1 MRLIVRNEVLETSD
15 DYFQLTASGVHGN
28 LVVSAPRP
36 VEEDFKSSPGAVT
49 VQPRPTVVQTVVEMT
64 LNRESVTLRLVS
76 KVKALVASLY
86 HIS

>member
-28 LVVSAPRP
+28 LVASAPRP

-49 VQPRPTVVQTVVEMT
+49 VQPRPTVVQTVRGVA
-64 LNRESVTLRLVS
+64 LIRNSATLRPAHH
-76 KVKALVASLY
+76 KVNN
-86 HIS
+86 

>member
-28 LVVSAPRP
+28 LVASAPRP

-49 VQPRPTVVQTVVEMT
+49 VQPRPMVVETVRGITLSRNSAT
-64 LNRESVTLRLVS
+64 LNPVLSQVIS
-76 KVKALVASLY
+76 IVKF
-86 HIS
+86 